1 MIFERAAFW
10 RRFRARWWEAFRP
23 SKVRLVGASL
33 ALRRAMRV
41 DWVPRLG
48 SPRRL
53 SSGFRKR
60 GWAFAHLRGG
70 GGTGLARFG
79 DIVRLGEGE
88 LEEAEEDLKM
98 RFNNR
103 G

>member
-1 MIFERAAFW
+1 MIFEREAFW

-23 SKVRLVGASL
+23 SKVRWVVASL

-41 DWVPRLG
+41 DCAPQEG
-48 SPRRL
+48 SLRRA

-70 GGTGLARFG
+70 GRTGLARFG
-79 DIVRLGEGE
+79 GIVRLGEVE
-88 LEEAEEDLKM
+88 LE
-98 RFNNR
+98 
-103 G
+103 GS

>member
-1 MIFERAAFW
+1 MIFEREAFW

-33 ALRRAMRV
+33 ALRRAMRI

-60 GWAFAHLRGG
+60 GWAFAHFAGWRRNWFGAFWRHCEVGRG
-70 GGTGLARFG
+70 
-79 DIVRLGEGE
+79 
-88 LEEAEEDLKM
+88 
-98 RFNNR
+98 
-103 G
+103 